1 MFKSLSATIDPMTTI
16 VWHRRDLRPA
26 DNRALAEASDRGPVL
41 PVALF
46 DPDRP
51 LRSPARTRFLLES
64 LKDLGDWY
72 REHGCRL
79 RVITGDLADLHQ
91 LATDTDAD
99 VVFNLDESCIDSV
112 SRQRQ
117 AIEYGFEAFG
127 EDAVVRSGESRDGW
141 REQARSYLRGEMITP
156 LSDLEA
162 ATMEEPPGEEVGTVI
177 DRHMPTVEADVPDG
191 GREDGR
197 ERLRT
202 FVRSIERYPS
212 SISSPSEAERH
223 CSRLSPYIAAGCLS
237 VREIYQAVHRA
248 SGPDHAKE
256 MFLDR
261 LVWHQHFRQKLQD
274 NPDLTEE
281 AVNPVYQGLH
291 REDRDERLIDA
302 WKNGRT
308 GFPMVDAAMRA
319 LVETGFINFRMRSMC
334 ASFYSYILKQW
345 WKEGA
350 DFMYRHFLDADAA
363 INYGQWQMQSGLV
376 GVHANRIYDPVKQ
389 WEENDPDGAFIREYI
404 PELREL
410 PDAVIGAP
418 WRLSEDQQEEY
429 GVRIGQEY
437 PERIVNYDREARKAR
452 EFFSRKAD
460 AARAAFADDA
470 VWEKA
475 SLSDRHDREAILAKA
490 NDEGSEDLGRYL

>member
-1 MFKSLSATIDPMTTI
+1 MTTTLM
-16 VWHRRDLRPA
+16 WHRRDLRPA

-41 PVALF
+41 PMVLF
-46 DPDRP
+46 DPDRS
-51 LRSPARTRFLLES
+51 LRDPKRTRFLLES
-64 LKDLGDWY
+64 LQDLDDWY
-72 REHGCRL
+72 RDRGCRL
-79 RVITGDLADLHQ
+79 RVITGDLDVLIGVTADH
-91 LATDTDAD
+91 DAD

-112 SRQRQ
+112 TRQRR
-117 AIEYGFEAFG
+117 AIENGFEAFG
-127 EDAVVRSGESRDGW
+127 EDAVVRSGPSRDGW
-141 REQARSYLRGEMITP
+141 REQARSYLRGEMIAP
-156 LSDLEA
+156 PSDLEA
-162 ATMEEPPGEEVGTVI
+162 VTMEEPPGEEVGTVI
-177 DRHMPTVEADVPDG
+177 DRYISLVGADVPEG
-191 GREDGR
+191 GREAGR

-202 FVRSIERYPS
+202 FVDSIEAYPS
-212 SISSPSEAERH
+212 SISSPSKAERH

-248 SGPDHAKE
+248 SGPNHAKE

-261 LVWHQHFRQKLQD
+261 LIWHQHFRQKLQD
-274 NPDLTEE
+274 NPDLPEE
-281 AVNPVYQGLH
+281 AVNPVYQNLH
-291 REDRDERLIDA
+291 RDDRDDRLIEA
-302 WKNGRT
+302 WKQGKT

-389 WEENDPDGAFIREYI
+389 WEDNDPDGAFIREYV

-429 GVRIGQEY
+429 GVRIGQAY

-452 EFFSRKAD
+452 EFFGRKAD
-460 AARAAFADDA
+460 AARAAFEDDT

-475 SLSDRHDREAILAKA
+475 SLSHRHDREDILARA
-490 NDEGSEDLGRYL
+490 GNDDETEDLGRYL